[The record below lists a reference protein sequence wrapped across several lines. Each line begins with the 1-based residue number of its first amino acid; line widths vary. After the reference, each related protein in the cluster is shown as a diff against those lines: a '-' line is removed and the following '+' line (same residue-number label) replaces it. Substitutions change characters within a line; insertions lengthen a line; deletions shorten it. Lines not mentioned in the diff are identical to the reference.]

1 MFLIFFTSCHKNKRK
16 LWTKVALG
24 KQLRRRLLLFY
35 PGPLVKCFI
44 LLCPCVHLQLSVFP
58 WGSRSAK
65 SFWVTLVGIFF
76 NFHAQKKGQCLVGKE
91 FYRLPAHD
99 YFVRFFSRF
108 SEHHLYNY
116 RPYEIPLGPVTIF
129 SCPEL
134 NDSWAV
140 VTREFK
146 FQFMHRPYNKS
157 WMNDAGDVT
166 HLEALRVKNFA
177 ARTLCSTTHTT
188 IHSY

>member
-1 MFLIFFTSCHKNKRK
+1 MCHFTMPVRSS
-16 LWTKVALG
+16 AII
-24 KQLRRRLLLFY
+24 
-35 PGPLVKCFI
+35 CFSMRVTVSKII
-44 LLCPCVHLQLSVFP
+44 LSHP
-58 WGSRSAK
+58 SRY
-65 SFWVTLVGIFF
+65 FF

-99 YFVRFFSRF
+99 YFVSFFSRF

-116 RPYEIPLGPVTIF
+116 RPSEIPLGPVTIF